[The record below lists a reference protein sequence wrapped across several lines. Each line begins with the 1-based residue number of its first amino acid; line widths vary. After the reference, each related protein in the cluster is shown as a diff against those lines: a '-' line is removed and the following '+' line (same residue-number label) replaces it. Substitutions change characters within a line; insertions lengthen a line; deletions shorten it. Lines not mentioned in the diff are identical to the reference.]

1 MHNFDSIHNVTTL
14 PIGEGRLEV
23 VCGPMFSGK
32 TEELLRRVRRAM
44 IAHQPTVLI
53 KPATD
58 TRYAINEVVSHD
70 KNAMPSKVVSTSKEI
85 LNSLEV
91 DGRSALVVAIDE
103 AQFFDDD
110 LPDVCNE
117 LANRGLR
124 VIVAGL
130 DLDFT
135 GEPFGSMPRLL
146 ALAEEVTKLHAV
158 CVETGRAA
166 HFSHRIAGGT
176 DTVELG
182 EKDRYVPLAR
192 HAYVMFRSQEEE
204 SKNEQESKSSK

>member
-1 MHNFDSIHNVTTL
+1 MHSSDSYHSLSSL

-32 TEELLRRVRRAM
+32 TEELLRRVRRSQ
-44 IAHQPTVLI
+44 IARLPTVLV
-53 KPATD
+53 KPAID
-58 TRYAINEVVSHD
+58 TRYAVGDVVSHD
-70 KNAMPSKVVSTSKEI
+70 KNAMPSVVVEKASDI
-85 LNSLEV
+85 MNVLEV
-91 DGRSALVVAIDE
+91 DGRPALVVAIDE

-110 LPDVCNE
+110 LPRVCSE
-117 LANRGLR
+117 LANKGVR

-130 DLDFT
+130 DLDFN
-135 GEPFGSMPRLL
+135 GVPFGSMPQLL

-166 HFSHRIAGGT
+166 HFSHKISGSD

-182 EKDRYVPLAR
+182 EKDKYIPLAR
-192 HAYVMFRSQEEE
+192 HAFVAAR
-204 SKNEQESKSSK
+204 KK

>member
-1 MHNFDSIHNVTTL
+1 MHSSDSYHSLSSL

-32 TEELLRRVRRAM
+32 TEELLRRVRRSQ
-44 IAHQPTVLI
+44 IARLPTVLV
-53 KPATD
+53 KPAID
-58 TRYAINEVVSHD
+58 TRYAVGDVVSHD
-70 KNAMPSKVVSTSKEI
+70 KNAMPSVVVEKASDI
-85 LNSLEV
+85 MNVLEV
-91 DGRSALVVAIDE
+91 DGRPALVVAIDE

-110 LPDVCNE
+110 LPRVCSE
-117 LANRGLR
+117 LANKGMR

-130 DLDFT
+130 DLDFN
-135 GEPFGSMPRLL
+135 GVSFGSMPQLL

-166 HFSHRIAGGT
+166 HFSHKISGSD

-182 EKDRYVPLAR
+182 EKDKYVPLAR
-192 HAYVMFRSQEEE
+192 HAFVAAR
-204 SKNEQESKSSK
+204 KK

>member
-1 MHNFDSIHNVTTL
+1 MHTSDTFHNINTL
-14 PIGEGRLEV
+14 PLGEGRLEV

-32 TEELLRRVRRAM
+32 TEELLRRVRRSL

-58 TRYAINEVVSHD
+58 TRYAVNEVVSHD
-70 KNAMPSKVVSTSKEI
+70 KNSMNSIVVEKSRDI
-85 LNSLEV
+85 FNAIEV
-91 DGRSALVVAIDE
+91 NGRPALVVAIDE
-103 AQFFDDD
+103 AQFFDDE

-135 GEPFGSMPRLL
+135 GKPFGCMPKLL

-166 HFSHRIAGGT
+166 HFSHRIAGG
-176 DTVELG
+176 DKTVELG
-182 EKDRYVPLAR
+182 EKDLYIPLAR
-192 HAYVMFRSQEEE
+192 HAFVAGR
-204 SKNEQESKSSK
+204 KK

>member
-1 MHNFDSIHNVTTL
+1 MHSSDSCHSLSSL

-32 TEELLRRVRRAM
+32 TEELLRRVRRSQ
-44 IAHQPTVLI
+44 IARLPTVLV
-53 KPATD
+53 KPAID
-58 TRYAINEVVSHD
+58 TRYAVGDVVSHD
-70 KNAMPSKVVSTSKEI
+70 KNAMPSVVVEKASDI
-85 LNSLEV
+85 MNVLEV
-91 DGRSALVVAIDE
+91 DGRPALVVAIDE

-110 LPDVCNE
+110 LPRVCSE
-117 LANRGLR
+117 LANKGMR

-130 DLDFT
+130 DLDFN
-135 GEPFGSMPRLL
+135 GVPFGSMPQLL

-166 HFSHRIAGGT
+166 HFSHKISGSD

-182 EKDRYVPLAR
+182 EKDKYIPLAR
-192 HAYVMFRSQEEE
+192 HAFVAAR
-204 SKNEQESKSSK
+204 KK

>member
-1 MHNFDSIHNVTTL
+1 MHSSDSYHSLSSL

-32 TEELLRRVRRAM
+32 TEELLRRVRRSQ
-44 IAHQPTVLI
+44 IARLPTVLV
-53 KPATD
+53 KPAID
-58 TRYAINEVVSHD
+58 TRYAVGDVVSHD
-70 KNAMPSKVVSTSKEI
+70 KNAMPSVVVEKASDI
-85 LNSLEV
+85 MNVIEV
-91 DGRSALVVAIDE
+91 DGRPALVVAIDE

-110 LPDVCNE
+110 LPRVCSE
-117 LANRGLR
+117 LANKGMR

-130 DLDFT
+130 DLDFN
-135 GEPFGSMPRLL
+135 GVPFGSMPQLL

-166 HFSHRIAGGT
+166 HFSHKISGSD

-182 EKDRYVPLAR
+182 EKDKYIPLAR
-192 HAYVMFRSQEEE
+192 HAFVAAR
-204 SKNEQESKSSK
+204 KK

>member
-1 MHNFDSIHNVTTL
+1 MHNFDSIPTVTTL
-14 PIGEGRLEV
+14 PLGEGRLEV

-32 TEELLRRVRRAM
+32 TEELLRRVRRAI

-70 KNAMPSKVVSTSKEI
+70 KNAMPSKVVSTSKDI
-85 LNSLEV
+85 LKSLEV
-91 DGRSALVVAIDE
+91 DGRSALVVANDE
-103 AQFFDDD
+103 AQFFDND

-176 DTVELG
+176 NTVELG

-192 HAYVMFRSQEEE
+192 HAYVAYRDQER
-204 SKNEQESKSSK
+204 ESKSNG

>member
-1 MHNFDSIHNVTTL
+1 MHNLDSVHNINTL

-23 VCGPMFSGK
+23 ICGPMFSGK
-32 TEELLRRVRRAM
+32 TEELLRRVRRAV

-58 TRYAINEVVSHD
+58 TRYAVNEVVSHD
-70 KNAMPSKVVSTSKEI
+70 KNTMPSKVVSKSKDI
-85 LNSLEV
+85 FKSLDV
-91 DGRSALVVAIDE
+91 DGRSALVIAIDE
-103 AQFFDDD
+103 AQFFDED

-117 LANRGLR
+117 LANKGLR

-146 ALAEEVTKLHAV
+146 ALAEEVTKLHSV

-166 HFSHRIAGGT
+166 HFSHRITGGQA
-176 DTVELG
+176 TVELG

-192 HAYVMFRSQEEE
+192 HAFVVFRAPKKKKGSET
-204 SKNEQESKSSK
+204 NE

>member
-1 MHNFDSIHNVTTL
+1 MHNIDSIHNVTTL
-14 PIGEGRLEV
+14 PLGEGRLEV

-44 IAHQPTVLI
+44 IAHQPTLII

-58 TRYAINEVVSHD
+58 TRYAVDEVVSHD
-70 KNAMPSKVVSTSKEI
+70 KNAMPSKVVSASKDI

-91 DGRSALVVAIDE
+91 DGRRALVVAIDE

-135 GEPFGSMPRLL
+135 GKPFGSMPRLL

-158 CVETGRAA
+158 CMETGRAA
-166 HFSHRIAGGT
+166 HFSHRIAGG
-176 DTVELG
+176 DKTVELG
-182 EKDRYVPLAR
+182 EKDRYMPLAR
-192 HAYVMFRSQEEE
+192 HAFVMFRNQEGKSNNQEE
-204 SKNEQESKSSK
+204 S